1 MLTGTLDDFTL
12 QDVLRLIGGA
22 RRTGGL
28 DITRDGGAGSLFFRD
43 GAVRSATPRY
53 GRRTPAS
60 TPQGAIEDLTFD
72 LVRWGRG
79 DFTWTPGAA
88 TPAGAETSLDVD
100 ALLRDVSRRLEELAE
115 IQTLVPSEEAV
126 LTMAPQPPEG
136 AVQINVTP
144 AEWRVLV
151 LVDGHR
157 TVSEIAGAAH
167 LDDLEAMKLLFGLA
181 AAGLVTA
188 GSSPAPAPAP
198 AHETPSSEPASDMTD
213 MTDMSAVSDTLPEDT
228 FLPGAVEP
236 AEEPNG
242 HEVPA
247 PAMAAFDLAPPAE
260 TPAPE
265 PVRTAAPAPDPAEE
279 PDPFLAE
286 LAMEP
291 ADAFGLVPPAP
302 AEAHEAPAEAHEAPA
317 VDRST
322 AARELAGLFD
332 DVDPMQ
338 ALGGMAFDGPPA
350 PPKTPRRVE
359 DDDQVTRGLISRL
372 IDGVKGL

>member
-12 QDVLRLIGGA
+12 PDVLRLIATA

-28 DITRDGGAGSLFFRD
+28 TVTRDGGAGNLYFRD
-43 GAVRSATPRY
+43 GTVSRGVARYERRTEPATP
-53 GRRTPAS
+53 GSAV
-60 TPQGAIEDLTFD
+60 EDLTFD
-72 LVRWGRG
+72 LMRWDRG
-79 DFTWTPGAA
+79 EFTWSSDASSPSGPEAA
-88 TPAGAETSLDVD
+88 IDVED
-100 ALLRDVSRRLEELAE
+100 LLREVSRRLEELAQ
-115 IQTLVPSEEAV
+115 IHSLVPSEEAV

-136 AVQINVTP
+136 AVQINITP

-167 LDDLEAMKLLFGLA
+167 LDDLDAMKLLYGLA

-188 GSSPAPAPAP
+188 GAGSAPAPMAE
-198 AHETPSSEPASDMTD
+198 AAVVPSQELSDMSDMTD
-213 MTDMSAVSDTLPEDT
+213 T
-228 FLPGAVEP
+228 PG
-236 AEEPNG
+236 EET
-242 HEVPA
+242 HA
-247 PAMAAFDLAPPAE
+247 
-260 TPAPE
+260 APE
-265 PVRTAAPAPDPAEE
+265 SEPRAPE

-286 LAMEP
+286 LDVEP
-291 ADAFGLVPPAP
+291 LAP
-302 AEAHEAPAEAHEAPA
+302 FDEAPLNGHAVHEAPA

-332 DVDPMQ
+332 EGDPMST
-338 ALGGMAFDGPPA
+338 LGGMAMVAPPA
-350 PPKTPRRVE
+350 PPPGGGAIRRVE